1 MNLIFRG
8 GFNPTLSFY
17 IDNYLKNWFYRLV
30 TFSTAVENRLIRMYM
45 VVFVMTNIGF
55 DHFRPLKV
63 VLILTGVFKVDFTA
77 WSKLT
82 AVENRLVRKTI
93 FSLVVTHI
101 GFAHIRPLKVVLP
114 LIGGLKWFL
123 PPDQN

>member
-1 MNLIFRG
+1 MVLPAGKFLDRG
-8 GFNPTLSFY
+8 
-17 IDNYLKNWFYRLV
+17 
-30 TFSTAVENRLIRMYM
+30 LIRMCM
-45 VVFVMTNIGF
+45 VVFVITNIGF
-55 DHFRPLKV
+55 GHFRPFKV